1 MSGSS
6 SSPGHSQLM
15 AEPLNRGGIQAPVL
29 RVEGH
34 VLASIL
40 QLTHAWGVGG
50 AQGGAQ
56 DRGGHGAATERPR
69 GGHGAATERPRGG
82 HGAA

>member
-34 VLASIL
+34 VLASVL
-40 QLTHAWGVGG
+40 QLTHTWGVGG

-56 DRGGHGAATERPR
+56 DRGGHGAA
-69 GGHGAATERPRGG
+69 
-82 HGAA
+82 